1 MLTERKNGMGD
12 HVIYGVRNA
21 VAVLTLNGPPVNALG
36 QTMRRALLKC
46 LEIAIADASVE
57 AIVITSCGK
66 VFSAGADI
74 GEFAKGDFAAEPY
87 LPGLLEQIESSPK
100 LVVAAINGGAFGGG
114 LETALAC
121 HYRFV
126 APEAWM
132 GFPEVNLGILPG
144 AGGTQRLPRLVGVQT
159 ALEMIT
165 LGKSVSAYS
174 ARKSGLVDE
183 IHTGSE
189 DFVSAAIRFTRLLL
203 KEGAPLRV
211 GEQLSVDISKIPEGY
226 FQLFRNSISASTKGF
241 FAPERC
247 IQAVEA
253 ACTLP
258 FHEGLKREA
267 ELFTECLHTPQARA
281 QQHLFFAE
289 RECANIPDL
298 PKNISPRPLKLV
310 GIVGAGTM
318 GGGIAMVFADAG
330 IPVRLLEK
338 DAPSLER
345 GIGTIR
351 GNYENRVKRGK
362 MRSEQIEERMTL
374 VQGTLFF
381 DDLSDADLVIEAAFE
396 KMALKKEIFT
406 ALEWICKPGAIL
418 ATDTSSLDLNEIAAA
433 TTRPQDIIGIQFFSP
448 AQAMGVIEIV
458 RGERTAPDV
467 VATALDVAKRIKKV
481 GVVVGVCY
489 GFACIRMLEPY
500 QREAHRLVLE
510 GASPEQVDR
519 VLTDFGMS
527 MGVFS
532 MCDLAGNDVGFQI
545 RDSRREAFRH
555 DPSYFLLGDRLHQMG
570 RNGQKSG
577 RGFYLYEGRNRI
589 VDPEVDELAKELA
602 ASLGIQRRS
611 IDDVEILE
619 RCLYS
624 MIKEG
629 AEILSEGV
637 ALRSGDLDVI
647 CCKGVGFPVY
657 RGGPMHYADEIG
669 LDRIINGIHTY
680 CARLGEYGDMWFN
693 TPTLIEKLASE
704 GKRLIDFRKLLE

>member
-1 MLTERKNGMGD
+1 MGD

-36 QTMRRALLKC
+36 QAMRRALQRH
-46 LEIAIADASVE
+46 LEDAIADDSVE
-57 AIVITSCGK
+57 AIVITSSGK

-74 GEFAKGDFAAEPY
+74 GEFAEGGFAAEPY
-87 LPGLLEQIESSPK
+87 LPGLLDQIEASPK
-100 LVVAAINGGAFGGG
+100 LVVAAINGAAFGGG

-126 APEAWM
+126 APEAQM

-144 AGGTQRLPRLVGVQT
+144 AGGTQRLPRLVGAPT
-159 ALEMIT
+159 ALGMIT
-165 LGKSVSAYS
+165 TGRPVSAHA

-183 IHTGSE
+183 LHVGTE
-189 DFVSAAIRFTRLLL
+189 DFVSAAIRFARLLL
-203 KEGAPLRV
+203 QEGAPLRSYDR
-211 GEQLSVDISKIPEGY
+211 LSVDISKLPEGY
-226 FQLFRNSISASTKGF
+226 LQLFRASIADRTRGF

-258 FHEGLKREA
+258 FREGLKREA
-267 ELFTECLHTPQARA
+267 ELFHECLRTPQARA

-289 RECANIPDL
+289 RDCGTVPDL
-298 PKNISPRPLKLV
+298 PKEIRPRPVKLV

-318 GGGIAMVFADAG
+318 GGGIAMAFVDAG

-338 DAPSLER
+338 DALSLER
-345 GIGTIR
+345 GIAAIR
-351 GNYENRVKRGK
+351 GNYESRIKRG
-362 MRSEQIEERMTL
+362 RLTAEQVEERMTL

-381 DDLSDADLVIEAAFE
+381 DDLGDADVVIEAAFE
-396 KMALKKEIFT
+396 KMALKKEIFAT
-406 ALEWICKPGAIL
+406 LEWICKPGAIL

-433 TTRPQDIIGIQFFSP
+433 TARPQDVIGLHFFSP
-448 AQAMGVIEIV
+448 AQAMRLIEIV
-458 RGERTAPDV
+458 RGAKTAPDV
-467 VATALDVAKRIKKV
+467 VATALNVAKKIRKV
-481 GVVVGVCY
+481 GVVVGVCF
-489 GFACIRMLEPY
+489 GFASNRMLEPY
-500 QREAHRLVLE
+500 LREAHRLVLE

-519 VLTDFGMS
+519 VLTDFGMA

-545 RDSRREAFRH
+545 RDSRRDEFRH
-555 DPSYFLLGDRLHQMG
+555 DPSYFLIGDRLHQMG
-570 RNGQKSG
+570 RYGQKSG
-577 RGFYLYEGRNRI
+577 KGFYRYNGRNRI
-589 VDPEVDELAKELA
+589 VDPEVDALAEELA
-602 ASLGIQRRS
+602 ASLGIRRRA

-619 RCLYS
+619 RCIYS

-647 CCKGVGFPVY
+647 WCHGLGFPVY
-657 RGGPMHYADEIG
+657 RGGPMHYADEVGI
-669 LDRIINGIHTY
+669 DRIIEGIRRY
-680 CARLGEYGDMWFN
+680 RGRLGEYGAMWF
-693 TPTLIEKLASE
+693 TPPMLLEKLASE
-704 GKRLIDFRKLLE
+704 GKKLRDFRKRP